1 MRYWRFMIAVFPLIA
16 QACVAGQEQPP
27 QDTEKSEAA
36 PIKSSFHIRYI
47 NGSNVYIDGGRD
59 DGLTEGAH
67 LVLKQDPTK
76 PPDDPSNSAVAPG
89 VVAKLTVVAVAST
102 SAVCQVEAK
111 GREILPGET
120 VTLTDAEVE
129 KVVEKDTLGNTRKY
143 PMVISFS
150 TGDPLDE
157 EVRNAIPRPPLPEV
171 NAMRGRIG
179 FDMSTIR
186 ELGQGGGSTN
196 EYGMVFR
203 ADFTRMFG
211 SHWNLN
217 GYWRGE
223 RQTGSGSIATLQDL
237 IDRTYLIELTYVN
250 PESAWTA
257 GMGRLYLPWASSL
270 DTIDGIYVARKA
282 TSNSLFGIFAGSTP
296 DPTAWNY
303 SPQRRIGGAFVNVHG
318 GDFDRVRGRRVNHR
332 PHLRHRIRRELP
344 QLRMLAH
351 RRLIRRNVHAVDLVV
366 GHIGLHPLNL
376 RPHPLQHIARVLR
389 DALQLLGTQR
399 ARPGNLPLNHKL
411 RHRQSPSRSIL
422 AASKPLHPNSGRCV
436 FPKN

>member
-186 ELGQGGGSTN
+186 E
-196 EYGMVFR
+196 
-203 ADFTRMFG
+203 
-211 SHWNLN
+211 
-217 GYWRGE
+217 
-223 RQTGSGSIATLQDL
+223 
-237 IDRTYLIELTYVN
+237 
-250 PESAWTA
+250 
-257 GMGRLYLPWASSL
+257 
-270 DTIDGIYVARKA
+270 AR
-282 TSNSLFGIFAGSTP
+282 P
-296 DPTAWNY
+296 
-303 SPQRRIGGAFVNVHG
+303 
-318 GDFDRVRGRRVNHR
+318 GRRVDQR
-332 PHLRHRIRRELP
+332 VRDGLS
-344 QLRMLAH
+344 
-351 RRLIRRNVHAVDLVV
+351 RRLYAHVRLALELERLLARRAPNRLGLNRDLA
-366 GHIGLHPLNL
+366 GSD
-376 RPHPLQHIARVLR
+376 RPDLS
-389 DALQLLGTQR
+389 D
-399 ARPGNLPLNHKL
+399 
-411 RHRQSPSRSIL
+411 
-422 AASKPLHPNSGRCV
+422 
-436 FPKN
+436 